1 MASRITWMAGPKQ
14 KAKNRKLYEQAIDKA
29 GGNFGEALKL
39 MTGFEEVS
47 KSPTLSSVAK
57 TYGISNFNSINDYI
71 KFRDKFTG
79 AAAAPAPAPPP
90 PAPTPP
96 PAPKPDAAS
105 QQYRQEAADYMAKA
119 DAMLNQFK
127 IDQQN
132 AEKARAAEQAR
143 MAEAQAL
150 QEKMRIQS
158 QATLAANMAR
168 SGMQPNLQIAPASQ
182 APQTA
187 GTQAFKRRR
196 NMRADM
202 TSLAQGGLSALNIQQ
217 PSMLNV

>member
-1 MASRITWMAGPKQ
+1 MAQTWSPPLGSHGYSNVKPPGEGWTLTGYKSAQVQSNNPRMGSGKRTIQVPIYSRI
-14 KAKNRKLYEQAIDKA
+14 EQA
-29 GGNFGEALKL
+29 
-39 MTGFEEVS
+39 
-47 KSPTLSSVAK
+47 
-57 TYGISNFNSINDYI
+57 
-71 KFRDKFTG
+71 
-79 AAAAPAPAPPP
+79 APPP
-90 PAPTPP
+90 PPPPSPAPAPTPP
-96 PAPKPDAAS
+96 PAPQPNTAI

-119 DAMLNQFK
+119 DAMLNRFR

-132 AEKARAAEQAR
+132 AEQSRAAEQAR

-158 QATLAANMAR
+158 QATLSANMAR
-168 SGMQPNLQIAPASQ
+168 SDMQPNLQIAPASQ

-196 NMRADM
+196 SMRADM
-202 TSLAQGGLSALNIQQ
+202 TSLSQGGFSALNIQQ